1 LAIKEAFMSAVDT
14 GRIVASTVKG
24 SERKRWRTLQKRIE
38 RARDLRRTSNHAEQ
52 AMWELLCTRPLGGAR
67 FRRMQPIGPYLAA
80 FVCTTKKLVLEIDGE
95 DDAGRTQSMQLLGWR
110 VARFAAKD
118 VLDDPEETW
127 REIFQ
132 LLQAPSNA
140 GAP

>member
-1 LAIKEAFMSAVDT
+1 MSVVDT
-14 GRIVASTVKG
+14 SRTVASTAKG

-38 RARDLRRTSNHAEQ
+38 RARDLRRTGNHAEQ
-52 AMWELLCTRPLGGAR
+52 AMWELLCTRPLGGVR

-80 FVCTTKKLVLEIDGE
+80 FVCTSKKLVIEIEIDGE
-95 DDAGRTQSMQLLGWR
+95 DDAGRIQSMQQLGWR

-118 VLDDPEETW
+118 VLDDPEEAW

-132 LLQAPSNA
+132 LLQAPSNQ
-140 GAP
+140 GVP

>member
-1 LAIKEAFMSAVDT
+1 MSVVDT
-14 GRIVASTVKG
+14 SRTVASTGTG

-38 RARDLRRTSNHAEQ
+38 RARDLRRTGNHAEQ

-67 FRRMQPIGPYLAA
+67 FRRMQPIGPYLADFA
-80 FVCTTKKLVLEIDGE
+80 CTTKKLVIELDGE
-95 DDAGRTQSMQLLGWR
+95 DDAGRTQSMQQRGWR

-118 VLDDPEETW
+118 VLDDPEEAW

-132 LLQAPSNA
+132 LLKAPPDA
-140 GAP
+140 GPSD

>member
-1 LAIKEAFMSAVDT
+1 MSVVDT
-14 GRIVASTVKG
+14 SRTVASTAKG

-38 RARDLRRTSNHAEQ
+38 RARDLRRTGDHHAEQ

-80 FVCTTKKLVLEIDGE
+80 FVCTTKKLVIEIDGE
-95 DDAGRTQSMQLLGWR
+95 DDAGRTQYMQQLGWR

-118 VLDDPEETW
+118 VLDDPEEAW

-132 LLQAPSNA
+132 LLQAPSNGKA
-140 GAP
+140 R

>member
-1 LAIKEAFMSAVDT
+1 MSVVDT
-14 GRIVASTVKG
+14 SRTVASAAKG

-67 FRRMQPIGPYLAA
+67 FRRMQPVGPYLAA
-80 FVCTTKKLVLEIDGE
+80 FVCTSKKLVIEVDGE
-95 DDAGRTQSMQLLGWR
+95 DDAGRMQSMRQLGWR

-118 VLDDPEETW
+118 VLDDPEEAW
-127 REIFQ
+127 RGIFE
-132 LLQAPSNA
+132 LLQAAPNA

>member
-1 LAIKEAFMSAVDT
+1 VIVEAFMPVMDT
-14 GRIVASTVKG
+14 SRPVASAAKG

-38 RARDLRRTSNHAEQ
+38 RARGLRRSGNHAEQ

-67 FRRMQPIGPYLAA
+67 FRRMQPVGPYLAA
-80 FVCTTKKLVLEIDGE
+80 FVCTSKKLVIEIDGD
-95 DDAGRTQSMQLLGWR
+95 DDAGRAQSMRQLGWR

-118 VLDDPEETW
+118 VLDDPEEAW

-132 LLQAPSNA
+132 LLQGPANA
-140 GAP
+140 GAR

>member
-1 LAIKEAFMSAVDT
+1 MPEVDT
-14 GRIVASTVKG
+14 GRIVPSAVKG

-38 RARDLRRTSNHAEQ
+38 RARGLRRAGNHAET

-80 FVCTTKKLVLEIDGE
+80 FVCTTKRLVIEIDGE
-95 DDAGRTQSMQLLGWR
+95 DDAGRTQSMQQLGWR

-118 VLDDPEETW
+118 VLDDPEEAW
-127 REIFQ
+127 REVFQ
-132 LLQAPSNA
+132 LLQAPATPSQRFLKR
-140 GAP
+140 

>member
-1 LAIKEAFMSAVDT
+1 MSVVDT
-14 GRIVASTVKG
+14 SRTVASAAKG

-67 FRRMQPIGPYLAA
+67 FRRLQPIGPCLAT
-80 FVCTTKKLVLEIDGE
+80 FVCPSKKLVIEIDGE
-95 DDAGRTQSMQLLGWR
+95 DDVGRTQSMQQLGWR

-118 VLDDPEETW
+118 VLDDPEEAW
-127 REIFQ
+127 REIFR
-132 LLQAPSNA
+132 LLQDPANA

>member
-1 LAIKEAFMSAVDT
+1 
-14 GRIVASTVKG
+14 KG

-38 RARDLRRTSNHAEQ
+38 RARGLRRSGNHAEQ

-80 FVCTTKKLVLEIDGE
+80 FVCTTKKLVIEIDGE
-95 DDAGRTQSMQLLGWR
+95 DDAGRMQSMRQLGWR

-118 VLDDPEETW
+118 VLDDPEEAW

-132 LLQAPSNA
+132 LLQTPANA
-140 GAP
+140 GAR

>member
-1 LAIKEAFMSAVDT
+1 MPVMDT
-14 GRIVASTVKG
+14 GRIVASAVKG

-38 RARDLRRTSNHAEQ
+38 RARDLRRAGNHAEQ

-67 FRRMQPIGPYLAA
+67 FRRMQPIGPCIAA
-80 FVCTTKKLVLEIDGE
+80 FVCTTKKLVIEIDGE
-95 DDAGRTQSMQLLGWR
+95 DDAGRMQSMQQLGCR
-110 VARFAAKD
+110 VARFSAKD
-118 VLDDPEETW
+118 VLDDPEEAW

-132 LLQAPSNA
+132 LLLQAPSNP

>member
-1 LAIKEAFMSAVDT
+1 MSVMD
-14 GRIVASTVKG
+14 ASRTVLSAAKG

-38 RARDLRRTSNHAEQ
+38 RARDLRRAGNQAEQ

-80 FVCTTKKLVLEIDGE
+80 FVCPAKKLVIEIDGE
-95 DDAGRTQSMQLLGWR
+95 DDAVRAQSMELLGWR
-110 VARFAAKD
+110 VARFSPKD
-118 VLDDPEETW
+118 VLDDPEEAW
-127 REIFQ
+127 REVFR
-132 LLQAPSNA
+132 LLQAPSSR

>member
-1 LAIKEAFMSAVDT
+1 VIVEAFMPVVETSRT
-14 GRIVASTVKG
+14 VASAAKG
-24 SERKRWRTLQKRIE
+24 GERKRWRTLQKRIE
-38 RARDLRRTSNHAEQ
+38 RARGLRRSGNHADQ

-67 FRRMQPIGPYLAA
+67 FRRMQPVGPYLAA
-80 FVCTTKKLVLEIDGE
+80 FVCTPKKLVIEIDGE
-95 DDAGRTQSMQLLGWR
+95 DDAGRTQFMRQLGWR

-118 VLDDPEETW
+118 VLDDPEEAW

-132 LLQAPSNA
+132 LLQPPANA